1 MNERMTTAVRHFLR
15 LQKEGH
21 YPPAAEVVEHAVGV
35 GVRPD
40 VLLVIVHGHM
50 QGLVLP
56 SRVRRDDTEM
66 LEAIDVA
73 TRSGEFAHAVQLY

>member
-1 MNERMTTAVRHFLR
+1 MDEQVTAAVRYFLR
-15 LQKEGH
+15 LQKAGH
-21 YPPAAEVVEHAVGV
+21 YPSAAEVVEHAVDV

-56 SRVRRDDTEM
+56 SRVQRDDTEM
-66 LEAIDVA
+66 LEAIAVA
-73 TRSGEFAHAVQLY
+73 TRSGDFAHEVRLY